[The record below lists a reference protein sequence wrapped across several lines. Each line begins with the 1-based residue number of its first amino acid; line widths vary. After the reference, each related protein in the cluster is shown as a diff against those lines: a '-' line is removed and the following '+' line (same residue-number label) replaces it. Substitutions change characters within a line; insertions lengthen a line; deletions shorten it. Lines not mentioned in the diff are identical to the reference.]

1 MTETGG
7 RRSRESLDW
16 LVEGVLVGDA
26 TGCRAAGAPSAE
38 GADSAS
44 TGWRDQSGLWG
55 TNVTGCQPL
64 QESLAAVEIA
74 GWGRDWMHN
83 ILFWVPGGVSPRCP
97 VLKARTRHEG
107 VTVGQRLLES
117 LACLVGERDW
127 THTYFILG
135 AGRREPPLPCVLK
148 VRSL

>member
-44 TGWRDQSGLWG
+44 AGWCDQSGLWG
-55 TNVTGCQPL
+55 TIVTGCQPSH
-64 QESLAAVEIA
+64 ESLAAVEIA
-74 GWGRDWMHN
+74 AVDATGCTHT
-83 ILFWVPGGVSPRCP
+83 LFRVPGGVSPRCP

-107 VTVGQRLLES
+107 VTVGKRLLSS
-117 LACLVGERDW
+117 LWRV
-127 THTYFILG
+127 
-135 AGRREPPLPCVLK
+135 
-148 VRSL
+148 S

>member
-74 GWGRDWMHN
+74 AVGVGLRWTRLDAH
-83 ILFWVPGGVSPRCP
+83 ILFRVPGGVSPRFP
-97 VLKARTRHEG
+97 
-107 VTVGQRLLES
+107 
-117 LACLVGERDW
+117 
-127 THTYFILG
+127 
-135 AGRREPPLPCVLK
+135 VLK